1 MYRPVSILLS
11 SLSST
16 AMTIMSDRPC
26 SSRIQTE
33 SSVTFMH
40 KPLNKH
46 CHSLRVYR
54 LPPLVLELR
63 PRSILLRKLSMLG
76 RRELELE
83 RRRRW
88 RSSSGSLGDNPLAR
102 AKRFRTSVK
111 LTTPVRRPLM
121 FCPGKTAALTAAP
134 GPMPVIED
142 PGELCV
148 GSSRECGRGWTC
160 ELVR

>member
-26 SSRIQTE
+26 SSRVNTGNPI
-33 SSVTFMH
+33 TFMH
-40 KPLNKH
+40 KPLKQH
-46 CHSLRVYR
+46 CHFLQAYR